1 MSKKRF
7 EIKGGLYLV
16 VDPSMQFDVLHAK
29 IEDAIK
35 GGVDIIQLWN
45 HWNDADDKIKI
56 AQSIIELSH
65 RFNIPVIINENID
78 LLNNTD
84 ADGIHFDEI
93 PQNFDQIKSIL
104 KKNSIIGI
112 TCSNDFSKIEWAINN
127 QLDYISFC
135 SVFPSSSVNTCDIV
149 SKEII
154 IKTRAATK
162 MPMFLSGGIDLE
174 NINSL
179 EYSKLNGI
187 AVVSG
192 IMKADDA
199 ANAAQQYKNAL
210 NNLNA
215 SI

>member
-16 VDPSMQFDVLHAK
+16 VDPSMKFDVLHAK

-45 HWNDADDKIKI
+45 YWNDAHDKIKI

-78 LLNNTD
+78 LLNDTD

-93 PQNFDQIKSIL
+93 PQNFDQLKSQI

-112 TCSNDFSKIEWAINN
+112 TCSNDFTTIEWAISN

-154 IKTRAATK
+154 IKTRSATN

-192 IMKADDA
+192 IMKAGDA
-199 ANAAQQYKNAL
+199 ASAAQQYKNAL